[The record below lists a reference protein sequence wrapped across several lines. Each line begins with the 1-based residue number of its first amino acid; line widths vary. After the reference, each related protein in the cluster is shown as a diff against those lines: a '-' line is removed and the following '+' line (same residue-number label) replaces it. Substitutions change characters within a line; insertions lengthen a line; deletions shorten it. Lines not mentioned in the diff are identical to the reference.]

1 MENSNSRLTE
11 LETRVAFQED
21 AIAAINEEL
30 ATHIQRIY
38 ELETQLRHLHQKL
51 ADLSSAAET
60 QVQPQEAESPPPH
73 Y

>member
-1 MENSNSRLTE
+1 MENSNSQLTE

-30 ATHIQRIY
+30 ATHIQRIH

-51 ADLSSAAET
+51 AELSSAAET
-60 QVQPQEAESPPPH
+60 QTQPQESESPPPH